1 MGFSSEEK
9 VYMVNAI
16 GLKQVLF
23 SFLEKYGLQRYDL
36 RSVCRNSSF
45 QKSIDR
51 AVCTS
56 IRELTDEEV
65 SKLYLKV
72 PGVVFRI
79 MYSEATWIFYL
90 ETATV
95 NGSLCRIPRLTSMGR
110 VVDASWSS
118 KAADPVTYLRN
129 QE

>member
-1 MGFSSEEK
+1 
-9 VYMVNAI
+9 MVNAI

-36 RSVCRNSSF
+36 RFVCRNSSF

-56 IRELTDEEV
+56 IRELTDEEA